1 MGSIAIIGDCH
12 GKFKSLNSI
21 LLRLS
26 VDFPE
31 VDTVIQVGDFGY
43 WPRIGSIG
51 HWLNSLR
58 VPEGMTLYWIDGN
71 HEDFKAMK
79 NFGMMGKPNNLKR
92 FKDGQVFYVP
102 RGSVLNLGGYNI
114 LFMGGAESIDALH
127 RKKDVDWFSEES
139 ITDQDVAD
147 ALASIEGQSIDIV
160 ISHDAPRSFSLYKLD
175 LSMAS
180 RMGWD
185 KWEDP
190 SRDKLETIRQ
200 AIEPQRWFFGHYHT
214 SMFGEFGPD
223 SASKWRCL
231 DINEFYILENKHEME
246 ETTED

>member
-1 MGSIAIIGDCH
+1 M
-12 GKFKSLNSI
+12 
-21 LLRLS
+21 
-26 VDFPE
+26 
-31 VDTVIQVGDFGY
+31 
-43 WPRIGSIG
+43 
-51 HWLNSLR
+51 
-58 VPEGMTLYWIDGN
+58 
-71 HEDFKAMK
+71 
-79 NFGMMGKPNNLKR
+79 
-92 FKDGQVFYVP
+92 
-102 RGSVLNLGGYNI
+102 
-114 LFMGGAESIDALH
+114 FMGGAESIDALH

-147 ALASIEGQSIDIV
+147 ALETIEGQSIDIV